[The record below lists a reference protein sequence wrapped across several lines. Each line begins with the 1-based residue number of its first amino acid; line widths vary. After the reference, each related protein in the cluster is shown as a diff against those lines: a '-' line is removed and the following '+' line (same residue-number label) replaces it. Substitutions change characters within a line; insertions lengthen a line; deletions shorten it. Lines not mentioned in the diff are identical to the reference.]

1 MIRYRSINYMW
12 LIWTD
17 AYSIAAKNISI
28 LQGIACC
35 VSMTENRDQR
45 ENAIAEHTND
55 ILKEEWGE

>member
-1 MIRYRSINYMW
+1 MW